1 MDQRQITKGMIE
13 FIKSVLDNNF
23 NALSTIHDQSAKMFA
38 DFMDKAH
45 GLPDDEKKAIN
56 DWLAAYKKGR
66 DDFKKATDEKYE
78 KVANYFMRYFMRQGN
93 TGLPE

>member
-23 NALSTIHDQSAKMFA
+23 NALSTIQDQSAKMFA

-56 DWLAAYKKGR
+56 DWLADYKN
-66 DDFKKATDEKYE
+66 EKINILYNLSLKME
-78 KVANYFMRYFMRQGN
+78 
-93 TGLPE
+93 ED

>member
-1 MDQRQITKGMIE
+1 
-13 FIKSVLDNNF
+13 
-23 NALSTIHDQSAKMFA
+23 MFA

-66 DDFKKATDEKYE
+66 DDFKKATDGG
-78 KVANYFMRYFMRQGN
+78 AR
-93 TGLPE
+93 TGLGARGRPRGLGARGRPRG